1 LATPEVGRTFLLMA
15 RTETEDPGRSPAA
28 QLEGVEY
35 PVWRDT
41 LVRTAE
47 DNGATVD
54 VINLFKSL
62 PRGKYESQEEV
73 ERDFAEAARR
83 MAMGGAEEDD
93 GVDRDRRNLGRDLV
107 ESAPPGHT
115 RHP

>member
-1 LATPEVGRTFLLMA
+1 MAPRGVSRTFLVMA
-15 RTETEDPGRSPAA
+15 RSEPEDPGRFPAA

-54 VINLFKSL
+54 VINLLKSL
-62 PRGKYESQEEV
+62 PEGRYESREDV
-73 ERDFAEAARR
+73 LRDFAEAARR
-83 MAMGGAEEDD
+83 MAIGGSGDDD
-93 GVDRDRRNLGRDLV
+93 GVNRDRRNLGRDLV
-107 ESAPPGHT
+107 EGAPPGHT

>member
-1 LATPEVGRTFLLMA
+1 MA
-15 RTETEDPGRSPAA
+15 RTKTEELGRSPGA
-28 QLEGVEY
+28 QLDGVDY

-47 DNGATVD
+47 DNGATPE

-62 PRGKYESQEEV
+62 PRGKYESAEDV
-73 ERDFAEAARR
+73 LRDFAEAARR
-83 MAMGGAEEDD
+83 MAICGVEEDD
-93 GVDRDRRNLGRDLV
+93 GVNRDRRNLGRDLV
-107 ESAPPGHT
+107 EGAPPGHT

>member
-1 LATPEVGRTFLLMA
+1 MATTK
-15 RTETEDPGRSPAA
+15 TEDPGRSPAA
-28 QLEGVEY
+28 QLDAVEF
-35 PVWRDT
+35 PAWRET

-47 DNGATVD
+47 DNGATPD

-62 PRGKYESQEEV
+62 PQGKYESPEEV
-73 ERDFAEAARR
+73 LRDFAEAARR

-93 GVDRDRRNLGRDLV
+93 GVERDRRNLGRDLV
-107 ESAPPGHT
+107 EGAPPGHT